1 MTLLEP
7 RYTDFD
13 LSTLPK
19 ADATAFVLEGLTE
32 LADLVG
38 SVSKFG
44 EILQIDQATRLAIYE
59 SRFADAQEAK
69 SLAAAIATLPTPGE
83 SIHLLIGAK
92 HSMGH
97 VIPAIISLASPSI
110 IEELTVST
118 LSFSK
123 RNAIDICAAIDAKLV
138 NKFTLVCSHY
148 FSKTS
153 PQIFDPS
160 KVILEERGATII
172 CPRQHTKLIL
182 CRLSDGRY
190 VTGEG
195 SANLRSADVVEQVTL
210 FGNPAVYDFHR
221 DWIQRLIEKEVANAR
236 P

>member
-1 MTLLEP
+1 MTLTEP

-13 LSTLPK
+13 LSTLAKP
-19 ADATAFVLEGLTE
+19 DASAFELEGLTE

-38 SVSKFG
+38 SVSKYG

-69 SLAAAIATLPTPGE
+69 SLAEAIGTLPGPAE
-83 SIHLLIGAK
+83 SIHILIGAK

-97 VIPAIISLASPSI
+97 VIPAIIAIASPAT

-123 RNAIDICAAIDAKLV
+123 RNGIDLAAAMDAGLVKKL
-138 NKFTLVCSHY
+138 TLVASHY

-160 KVILEERGATII
+160 KIILEERGATVLT
-172 CPRQHTKLIL
+172 PRQHCKLIL
-182 CRLSDGRY
+182 AKLSDGRY
-190 VTGEG
+190 VTAEG
-195 SANLRSADVVEQVTL
+195 SANLRSADVIEQVTL
-210 FGNPAVYDFHR
+210 FGDPAVYEFHHG
-221 DWIQRLIEKEVANAR
+221 WIQRLIDKEKEAKK
-236 P
+236 